1 MINLKNLKSEFFRK
15 SDLHNRLTYEI
26 ANMIIP
32 AKAVLL
38 EMLFSGPVR
47 AEATDAPPSLRS

>member
-1 MINLKNLKSEFFRK
+1 MINLKSEFFRK

-32 AKAVLL
+32 AKAALS